1 MTPSKVP
8 GRGEAAGAV
17 GLALLLDGLTYGL
30 TRDEI
35 RAEGVLG
42 SPDDS
47 DDAFRKQF
55 ARARER
61 LGKAGIAIRERA
73 CPDGEVRYAVD
84 AGLTYG
90 SVDDIRLSPEEALRL
105 FALVS
110 CCLQGRIPYADDLRS
125 ALARIASLTSTHAS
139 TPPAAEPAA
148 AGDGDEPLLEAIT
161 QAHARRRAARISY
174 EDAKGRRTTR
184 IVRAYGFFQR
194 RGHSYFAAADDA
206 SGQVRVFRVGR
217 LRSVSVLDDASFAYR
232 VPSDFDIRDFMRL
245 PFQYGTEHHELV
257 LREDT
262 PLSEQ
267 RRQAISESCG
277 TWNGK
282 TWRAEAADAQAAAQW
297 ATFAALSEN
306 VTPTGDADVMARVR
320 AGLAEVARMHG

>member
-61 LGKAGIAIRERA
+61 LGKAGIAIRERT

-90 SVDDIRLSPEEALRL
+90 NVEDIRLSPEEALRL

-110 CCLQGRIPYADDLRS
+110 CCLQARIPYADDLRG
-125 ALARIASLTSTHAS
+125 ALARIASLTSTRADS
-139 TPPAAEPAA
+139 IPAVTPATC
-148 AGDGDEPLLEAIT
+148 DDDDEPLLEAIT

-184 IVRAYGFFQR
+184 VVRAYGFFQR
-194 RGHSYFAAADDA
+194 RGHAYFAASDDA
-206 SGQVRVFRVGR
+206 SGQVRVFRVSR
-217 LRSVSVLDDASFAYR
+217 LRSVSVLDDAAFAYR

-245 PFQYGTEHHELV
+245 PFQYGVGRHELV
-257 LREDT
+257 LRQDA

-267 RRQAISESCG
+267 RRQALVEGCG
-277 TWNGK
+277 EWDGGE
-282 TWRAEAADAQAAAQW
+282 WRAEAAGAQAAAQW
-297 ATFAALSEN
+297 AAFAALSES
-306 VTPTGDADVMARVR
+306 VTPTGDAAVMDRVR